1 MLRVKL
7 KDNTLKVKG
16 DGDHVTDKLLLN
28 GFQYQTNWG
37 FPGGDSGKEPNRV
50 FSGGASGREPA
61 CQCRRC
67 KGRGFDPRVGK
78 IPWRRARQH
87 TPVFLPG
94 ESHGQRNL
102 EGYSQ
107 SIRSQR
113 VRHD

>member
-28 GFQYQTNWG
+28 GFQYQANWG

-67 KGRGFDPRVGK
+67 KRRGFDPRVGK

-107 SIRSQR
+107 SIRSKR